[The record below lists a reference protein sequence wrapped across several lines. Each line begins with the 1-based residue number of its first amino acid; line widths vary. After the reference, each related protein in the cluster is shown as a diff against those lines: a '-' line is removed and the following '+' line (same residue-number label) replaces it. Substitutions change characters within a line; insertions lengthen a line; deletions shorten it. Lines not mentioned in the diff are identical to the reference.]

1 MQENK
6 WMMLQLFAEGGE
18 GATGDSGASATVDNN
33 GADDGHQRL
42 MELGVPEEKL
52 RKRAYKLPK
61 TPVSEPVNKQ
71 EEQVASAETKPTE
84 GQTPKRMTWDEIK
97 NDPEYNA
104 EIQKIV
110 KSRLK
115 DDGMAKQK
123 LDAMS
128 EVLEIISGKYGV
140 DATDA
145 AALKKAV
152 EEDDSFYEDAAME
165 AGMSVSQYKQ
175 VQKVTRENARMKQQ
189 QEQYLRNQFEQH
201 HEQQLIEQSEELKKL
216 FPNFDLAKERE
227 NKVFASLI
235 APGGVDVKSA
245 YYAIHHNELQA
256 AAMQIT
262 AQKTAEQISSS
273 IQSGARRPLENGSS
287 SKAPSVT
294 TFDYR
299 KASPEQR
306 AALRKRIME
315 AAANGEKLYPGQ

>member
-1 MQENK
+1 
-6 WMMLQLFAEGGE
+6 
-18 GATGDSGASATVDNN
+18 
-33 GADDGHQRL
+33 
-42 MELGVPEEKL
+42 
-52 RKRAYKLPK
+52 
-61 TPVSEPVNKQ
+61 
-71 EEQVASAETKPTE
+71 
-84 GQTPKRMTWDEIK
+84 MTWDEIK

-152 EEDDSFYEDAAME
+152 EEDDSFYEEAALE

-306 AALRKRIME
+306 SALRKRIME

>member
-1 MQENK
+1 MQKNK

-18 GATGDSGASATVDNN
+18 GATGDSGASAVENN

-152 EEDDSFYEDAAME
+152 EEDDSFYEEAALE

-201 HEQQLIEQSEELKKL
+201 HEQQLQAQSEELKKL

-306 AALRKRIME
+306 AALRKRIVE

>member
-1 MQENK
+1 MQKNK

-18 GATGDSGASATVDNN
+18 GATGDSGASAVENN

-71 EEQVASAETKPTE
+71 EEQVASAEIKPTE

-152 EEDDSFYEDAAME
+152 EEDDSFYEEAALE

-216 FPNFDLAKERE
+216 FPTFDLAKERE

-273 IQSGARRPLENGSS
+273 IQSGARRPLENGSH

>member
-1 MQENK
+1 MQKNK

-18 GATGDSGASATVDNN
+18 GATGDSSASATVDNN

-42 MELGVPEEKL
+42 MELGVPEDKL

-71 EEQVASAETKPTE
+71 EEQVASAETKPAE

-115 DDGMAKQK
+115 DNGMAKQQ

-152 EEDDSFYEDAAME
+152 EEDDSFYEEAALE

-273 IQSGARRPLENGSS
+273 IQSGARRPVENGSS

>member
-1 MQENK
+1 MQKNK

-18 GATGDSGASATVDNN
+18 GATGDSGASAVENN

-61 TPVSEPVNKQ
+61 TPVSEPVTKQ

-110 KSRLK
+110 RSRLK

-152 EEDDSFYEDAAME
+152 EEDDSFYEEAALE

>member
-1 MQENK
+1 MQKNK

-18 GATGDSGASATVDNN
+18 GATGDSGASAVENN

-52 RKRAYKLPK
+52 RKMAYKLPK

-115 DDGMAKQK
+115 DDGIAKQK

-152 EEDDSFYEDAAME
+152 EEDDSFYEEAALE

-201 HEQQLIEQSEELKKL
+201 HEQRLIEQSEELKKL

>member
-61 TPVSEPVNKQ
+61 TPVSEPVSKQ
-71 EEQVASAETKPTE
+71 EEQVASAENKPTE
-84 GQTPKRMTWDEIK
+84 EQTSKRMTWDEIK

-104 EIQKIV
+104 EIQKII